1 MATRV
6 KLRSGE
12 HQWTADVAADTV
24 TLADRDGG
32 AFTLTLDGAWTE
44 IERAG
49 RRWRGAAA
57 QSGDTI
63 WVQLDG
69 EVFDLAAGRGA
80 RRSAARDADAL
91 TPPMSATVTR
101 IAVKA
106 GDAVR
111 QGDVLI
117 ALEAM
122 KMELPLRAPRD
133 GVVVAIHCKEGQL
146 VQPGEELV
154 VLGSGVPGTGV
165 FSTDSGDSGTGVDE

>member
-12 HQWTADVAADTV
+12 REWTADVADDTV
-24 TLADRDGG
+24 TLADRDDG
-32 AFTLTLDGAWTE
+32 AFTVRIDGAWTE
-44 IERAG
+44 VERAG

-91 TPPMSATVTR
+91 TPPMSATVT
-101 IAVKA
+101 
-106 GDAVR
+106 
-111 QGDVLI
+111 
-117 ALEAM
+117 
-122 KMELPLRAPRD
+122 
-133 GVVVAIHCKEGQL
+133 
-146 VQPGEELV
+146 
-154 VLGSGVPGTGV
+154 
-165 FSTDSGDSGTGVDE
+165 

>member
-1 MATRV
+1 MATRI

-44 IERAG
+44 VERAG

-69 EVFDLAAGRGA
+69 EVFDLAVGRGA

-133 GVVVAIHCKEGQL
+133 GVIAAIHCKEGDL
-146 VQPGEELV
+146 VQPGTELITM
-154 VLGSGVPGTGV
+154 GTGV
-165 FSTDSGDSGTGVDE
+165 FSTDPPPMGTGVDE